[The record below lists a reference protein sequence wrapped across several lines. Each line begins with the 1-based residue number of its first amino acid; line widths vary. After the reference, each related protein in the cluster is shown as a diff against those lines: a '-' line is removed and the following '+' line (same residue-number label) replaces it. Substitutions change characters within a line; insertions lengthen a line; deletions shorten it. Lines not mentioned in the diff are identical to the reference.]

1 MKIASWNVNSLKVRL
16 RHVLDWLESA
26 EPDVLALQET
36 KLTDDKFPDA
46 EIQELGYN
54 AVHSGQ
60 KTYNGV
66 ALISKDPATDI
77 RFEGPR
83 LAEGGKRVLIATIGG
98 IRIVNLYV
106 VNGQSVGSE
115 KYTYKLF
122 WLDHIIDELRNE
134 LATNEQLVALGDFN
148 IAPQDCDVHDPAAW
162 HESILC
168 SREERAK
175 LEALLSIGLADT
187 YRLFSQPEDSF
198 SWWDYRQGA
207 FRRNRGLRID
217 LVLAST
223 PLVERCTLA
232 GIDAEPRR
240 LERPSDHA
248 PVYAEFD
255 LP

>member
-134 LATNEQLVALGDFN
+134 L
-148 IAPQDCDVHDPAAW
+148 
-162 HESILC
+162 
-168 SREERAK
+168 
-175 LEALLSIGLADT
+175 EALLSIGLADT